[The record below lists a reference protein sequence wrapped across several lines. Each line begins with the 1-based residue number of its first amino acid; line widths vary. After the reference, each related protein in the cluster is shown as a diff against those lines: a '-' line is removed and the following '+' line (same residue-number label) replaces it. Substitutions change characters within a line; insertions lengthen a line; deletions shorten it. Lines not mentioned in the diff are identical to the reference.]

1 MTTQRKLSTSLAV
14 LAVQILLAANGVNA
28 QTLYR
33 VTIQQSVSAKMRDG
47 VSLVA
52 DVYRPV
58 SDEKFPVLLERTPYN
73 RTDEMQM
80 ANELASHG
88 YIVVLQD
95 TRGRFESGGEFYPF
109 RNESADGFDSVE
121 WAAKL
126 DQSNGKVGMFGGS
139 YVGATQMLA
148 AMAVPPHL
156 VSIFPY
162 VTASEYY
169 DGWTYQNG
177 AWMQWFSSS
186 WTSGLA
192 VDTLRRQAESAQAP
206 QDWVNQLP
214 PQDYALLKLPA
225 TSSLAPYFHDW
236 LSHERDDTYWQQWR
250 VSDHYSQMKV
260 MGLHGGG
267 WHDLFLKGSIKNYT
281 GLHEHAAT
289 AEARSGQRLIVGPW
303 AHAWTSPEGKI
314 GDVVFGKAA
323 VLDHTGTALK
333 WFDYTLKGI
342 KNEYASGAPVRL
354 FIMGDNV
361 WRDEQE
367 FPLARTRYT
376 KFYLHSTKGANSVG
390 GDGLLSLTLPAAER
404 KDEFDYDPQHPVPTI
419 GGRLCC
425 GRALPPGPADQ
436 RPNESRADVLVFS
449 TPPLTEDMEVT
460 GFITVELY
468 ASTSAVDTDFT
479 ALFVDVDE
487 SGYARFLTDGIVR
500 ARYRESTKQASE
512 VMPGKIYKYTID
524 LWATANVFKAGHRIR
539 LYISSS
545 NFPRFNRN
553 LNTGEDLIAAS
564 RSLSAHQTI
573 YHDRE
578 HSSAL
583 ILPVIP
589 RGTPKAFV
597 NSSPRLE
604 RSDNLGNA
612 TNKMMKP

>member
-1 MTTQRKLSTSLAV
+1 MQTMTTQHKRGILVTLLITLCLSFT
-14 LAVQILLAANGVNA
+14 AATA
-28 QTLYR
+28 ISQTRYR
-33 VTIQQSVSAKMRDG
+33 VTIQPGVSVKMRDG

-52 DVYRPV
+52 DIYRPV
-58 SDEKFPVLLERTPYN
+58 SENEKFPVLLQRTPYN
-73 RTDEMQM
+73 RAGDTRM

-95 TRGRFESGGEFYPF
+95 TRGRFASGGEFYPF
-109 RNESADGFDSVE
+109 RHESADGFDTVE

-156 VSIFPY
+156 VSVFPY

-177 AWMQWFSSS
+177 ALMQWFSSS

-192 VDTLRRQAESAQAP
+192 IDTLRRKADTAQAP
-206 QDWVNQLP
+206 KEWVNTLP
-214 PQDYALLKLPA
+214 LQDYPLIKTPP
-225 TSSLAPYFHDW
+225 TSELAPYFRDW
-236 LSHERDDTYWQQWR
+236 LSHERDDAYWAQWR
-250 VSDHYSQMKV
+250 VSDHYSQMTI
-260 MGLHGGG
+260 MGLHAGG

-281 GLHEHAAT
+281 GLHQQAGT
-289 AEARSGQRLIVGPW
+289 PEARAGQRLIVGPW
-303 AHAWTSPEGKI
+303 AHAATSPAGKI
-314 GDVVFGKAA
+314 GDVVFGKDA
-323 VLDHTGTALK
+323 VLDTTSTTLK
-333 WFDYTLKGI
+333 WFDYSLKGV
-342 KNEYASGAPVRL
+342 KNEYSSGAPVRL

-376 KFYLHSTKGANSVG
+376 KYYLHSSKGANG
-390 GDGLLSLTLPAAER
+390 IAGDGLLSVTAPEVEN
-404 KDEFDYDPQHPVPTI
+404 KDQFSYDPHNPVPTI

-425 GRALPPGPADQ
+425 GVALAPGPADQ
-436 RPNESRADVLVFS
+436 RANEARSDVLVFS
-449 TPPLTEDMEVT
+449 TPSLTEDTEVT
-460 GFITVELY
+460 GYISVELY

-479 ALFVDVDE
+479 ALLVDVDE

-500 ARYRESTKQASE
+500 ARYRESTKEASAIT
-512 VMPGKIYKYTID
+512 PGKIYKYTID

-539 LYISSS
+539 LYVSSS

-553 LNTGEDLIAAS
+553 MNTGEDITAAS
-564 RSLSAHQTI
+564 RSIKAQQTI

-589 RGTPKAFV
+589 RTRA
-597 NSSPRLE
+597 N
-604 RSDNLGNA
+604 
-612 TNKMMKP
+612 